1 MGHDE
6 TAERH
11 DVAASA
17 SPRMSR
23 DDSEM
28 GVDISAF
35 DNLVAELGREDT
47 LQTFSIFFDEADNRL
62 KRLRELS
69 CEEERNA
76 VQQQAHGLKGSA
88 ANFGLR
94 QVSELAAALEQDAR
108 TITAGGYDI
117 AVRSLETSYAAAR
130 ERFAKL
136 TA

>member
-1 MGHDE
+1 MDHDE
-6 TAERH
+6 TAEPH
-11 DVAASA
+11 GMSASA
-17 SPRMSR
+17 SPQMAR

-35 DNLVAELGREDT
+35 DNLVSELGREDT

-94 QVSELAAALEQDAR
+94 QVSEL
-108 TITAGGYDI
+108 
-117 AVRSLETSYAAAR
+117 
-130 ERFAKL
+130 
-136 TA
+136 